1 MSIKKY
7 GGFMITKTAL
17 ERYSVPNYW
26 YKDTPSSNIDNGW
39 RVIGFEDSDEFLAD
53 PENWTIININDAKEI
68 CPFIIDFFNVEIGTE
83 LFVNFDENNITTS
96 IINLVTDEEIQ
107 TIDIKNYFLNVL

>member
-26 YKDTPSSNIDNGW
+26 YKDESSSPIDNGW
-39 RVIGFEDSDEFLAD
+39 RIIGFEDSDEFLAD

-68 CPFIIDFFNVEIGTE
+68 CPFIVDFFNVEIGTE

-96 IINLVTDEEIQ
+96 IINLVTNEEIK
-107 TIDIKNYFLNVL
+107 TKEIEKYFQDLI